1 MGGTMRKLKRG
12 LKRHPGYNTVEY
24 DTEILVHGRMVY
36 KCERCGFLSAGEVH
50 WLSQAYTNAIN
61 ASDTGIVARNLHLY
75 KIVSVIACAL
85 FGFSKSVIGGGGEDT
100 PRF

>member
-1 MGGTMRKLKRG
+1 MQCKICQNPVQKAFKAT
-12 LKRHPGYNTVEY
+12 
-24 DTEILVHGRMVY
+24 ILERYLEPFY

-75 KIVSVIACAL
+75 QIVSVIACAL
-85 FGFSKSVIGGGGEDT
+85 FGFSKSVSGGGGEDT